1 MNIEKSAAAF
11 GRQYS
16 VLAPYY
22 EKLNSEADYDKYADF
37 IEREIKL
44 YGKENTE
51 IVLELACGTGAITRR
66 LSERGFDMIGI
77 DISENMLSEAY
88 RLEHVFNSE
97 TGYKAEQR
105 RHKSSK
111 ILYLC
116 QDMCELELYG
126 TAKAMVSVC
135 DSINYLLEEDEI
147 IWTLQS
153 VNRYLEPGG
162 IFIFDFNTVYKY
174 ETVLGDTTICENR
187 EEGSFIWEN
196 YYDKEEQINE
206 YDLTLFIREEEQLY
220 RKFEETHYQRGY
232 SLEQMHTLVEEAGME
247 FLAAYDAETKK
258 SPTADSE
265 RIYIIA
271 GEKGK

>member
-1 MNIEKSAAAF
+1 MDAYTTFAQVYDLFMDNVPYEEWSE
-11 GRQYS
+11 YLLS
-16 VLAPYY
+16 VLK
-22 EKLNSEADYDKYADF
+22 E
-37 IEREIKL
+37 
-44 YGKENTE
+44 YG
-51 IVLELACGTGAITRR
+51 IHSGVICDLGCGTGKMTR
-66 LSERGFDMIGI
+66 LLAKAGYDMIGV
-77 DISENMLSEAY
+77 DLSE
-88 RLEHVFNSE
+88 
-97 TGYKAEQR
+97 
-105 RHKSSK
+105 
-111 ILYLC
+111 
-116 QDMCELELYG
+116 DMLAIASGQELYG

-147 IWTLQS
+147 VWTLQS

-206 YDLTLFIREEEQLY
+206 YDLTLFIREEKQEQLY

-247 FLAAYDAETKK
+247 FLAAYDAETKQA
-258 SPTADSE
+258 PTAESE

>member
-1 MNIEKSAAAF
+1 MNAYTTFAQVYDLFMDNVPYEEWSKYII
-11 GRQYS
+11 S
-16 VLAPYY
+16 VLK
-22 EKLNSEADYDKYADF
+22 E
-37 IEREIKL
+37 
-44 YGKENTE
+44 YG
-51 IVLELACGTGAITRR
+51 IHSGVICDLGCGTGKMTR
-66 LSERGFDMIGI
+66 LLAKAGYDMIGV
-77 DISENMLSEAY
+77 DLSEDMLAIASGQN
-88 RLEHVFNSE
+88 EE
-97 TGYKAEQR
+97 G
-105 RHKSSK
+105 

-147 IWTLQS
+147 VWTLQS

>member
-1 MNIEKSAAAF
+1 MNAYTTFAQVYDLFMDNVPYEEWSE
-11 GRQYS
+11 YLLS
-16 VLAPYY
+16 VLK
-22 EKLNSEADYDKYADF
+22 E
-37 IEREIKL
+37 
-44 YGKENTE
+44 YG
-51 IVLELACGTGAITRR
+51 IHSGVICDLGCGTGKMTR
-66 LSERGFDMIGI
+66 LLAKAGYDMIGV
-77 DISENMLSEAY
+77 DLSEDMLAIASGQN
-88 RLEHVFNSE
+88 EE
-97 TGYKAEQR
+97 G
-105 RHKSSK
+105 

-147 IWTLQS
+147 VWTLQS

-187 EEGSFIWEN
+187 EE
-196 YYDKEEQINE
+196 EQMNE

-247 FLAAYDAETKK
+247 FLAAYDAETKQA
-258 SPTADSE
+258 PMAESE

>member
-1 MNIEKSAAAF
+1 MNAYTTFAQVYDLFMDNVPYEEWSNYIV
-11 GRQYS
+11 S
-16 VLAPYY
+16 VLK
-22 EKLNSEADYDKYADF
+22 E
-37 IEREIKL
+37 
-44 YGKENTE
+44 YG
-51 IVLELACGTGAITRR
+51 IHSGVICDLGCGTGKMTR
-66 LSERGFDMIGI
+66 LLAKAGYDMIGV
-77 DISENMLSEAY
+77 DLSEDMLAIA
-88 RLEHVFNSE
+88 SE
-97 TGYKAEQR
+97 QNEEG
-105 RHKSSK
+105 

-135 DSINYLLEEDEI
+135 DSINYLLEEDLEQVFR
-147 IWTLQS
+147 L
-153 VNRYLEPGG
+153 VNNYLDPGG
-162 IFIFDFNTVYKY
+162 LFLFDFNTEYKY
-174 ETVLGDTTICENR
+174 RELLGDTTIAENR
-187 EEGSFIWEN
+187 EECSFIWEN

>member
-1 MNIEKSAAAF
+1 MDAYTTFAQVYDLFMDNVPYEEWSE
-11 GRQYS
+11 YLLS
-16 VLAPYY
+16 VLK
-22 EKLNSEADYDKYADF
+22 E
-37 IEREIKL
+37 
-44 YGKENTE
+44 YG
-51 IVLELACGTGAITRR
+51 IHSGVICDLGCGTGKMTR
-66 LSERGFDMIGI
+66 LLAQAGYDMIGV
-77 DISENMLSEAY
+77 DLSEDMLAIA
-88 RLEHVFNSE
+88 SE
-97 TGYKAEQR
+97 QNEEG
-105 RHKSSK
+105 

-206 YDLTLFIREEEQLY
+206 YDLTLFIREEDGRY
-220 RKFEETHYQRGY
+220 RKYEETHYQRGY
-232 SLEQMHTLVEEAGME
+232 ELETIKKFIEQSGLE
-247 FLAAYDAETKK
+247 FLACYGEDSNEPPAEDCERVYFIARECTKK
-258 SPTADSE
+258 E
-265 RIYIIA
+265 N
-271 GEKGK
+271 

>member
-1 MNIEKSAAAF
+1 MNIGKSAAAF

-97 TGYKAEQR
+97 TVYKAEQR

-111 ILYLC
+111 TLYLC
-116 QDMCELELYG
+116 QDMCCFELYG
-126 TAKAMVSVC
+126 TVSAAVC
-135 DSINYLLEEDEI
+135 CLDSLNYLTNHGDLEKCFR
-147 IWTLQS
+147 TLH
-153 VNRYLEPGG
+153 NYLEPNGV
-162 IFIFDFNTVYKY
+162 FIFDVNTPYKFINIFAEKDY
-174 ETVLGDTTICENR
+174 IIESEDVLCA
-187 EEGSFIWEN
+187 W
-196 YYDKEEQINE
+196 QNE
-206 YDLTLFIREEEQLY
+206 YNEKNKICRFYLSLFINNGDGKWIRQDEIQ
-220 RKFEETHYQRGY
+220 
-232 SLEQMHTLVEEAGME
+232 
-247 FLAAYDAETKK
+247 
-258 SPTADSE
+258 SE
-265 RIYIIA
+265 RCYSMTAIKRVLRKCGFDIIGIYGDMDGSQA
-271 GEKGK
+271 NEKDERWFFTVKRK

>member
-1 MNIEKSAAAF
+1 MNAYTTFAQVYDLFMDNVPYEEWSNYIV
-11 GRQYS
+11 S
-16 VLAPYY
+16 VLK
-22 EKLNSEADYDKYADF
+22 E
-37 IEREIKL
+37 
-44 YGKENTE
+44 YG
-51 IVLELACGTGAITRR
+51 IHSGVICDLGCGTGKMTR
-66 LSERGFDMIGI
+66 LLAKAGYDMIGV
-77 DISENMLSEAY
+77 DLSEDMLAIA
-88 RLEHVFNSE
+88 SE
-97 TGYKAEQR
+97 QNEEG
-105 RHKSSK
+105 

-147 IWTLQS
+147 IWMLQS

-232 SLEQMHTLVEEAGME
+232 LLEQMHTLVEEAGME

>member
-116 QDMCELELYG
+116 QDMCCFELYG
-126 TAKAMVSVC
+126 TVSAAVC
-135 DSINYLLEEDEI
+135 CLDSLNYLTNHGDLEKCFR
-147 IWTLQS
+147 TLH
-153 VNRYLEPGG
+153 NYLEPNGV
-162 IFIFDFNTVYKY
+162 FIFDVNTVYKHR
-174 ETVLGDTTICENR
+174 VILADNAFC
-187 EEGSFIWEN
+187 
-196 YYDKEEQINE
+196 YDLDGLFCAWQNELNDDDSVSIYLDFFEEQE
-206 YDLTLFIREEEQLY
+206 DGSYCRFSEDFT
-220 RKFEETHYQRGY
+220 
-232 SLEQMHTLVEEAGME
+232 
-247 FLAAYDAETKK
+247 
-258 SPTADSE
+258 E
-265 RIYIIA
+265 RIYTDEFLSELVKSNDFELI
-271 GEKGK
+271 GKYDGFEDSPVNDKTQRVLYVCRRINRG